1 MVRAVSEADT
11 PQDNDRQLRK
21 SARPAP
27 LGRESPASNAL
38 SKPNQETIEYRIIY
52 LTEAAEII
60 DTMYTET
67 MSRRLGSISQA
78 NIRAID
84 PAYATVSYFLLEC
97 EERANAYTRVTLI
110 CVGLKLYTSL
120 ADLPL

>member
-1 MVRAVSEADT
+1 MTDSCARVPGPRRWEGKVQHRMRSVSPT
-11 PQDNDRQLRK
+11 K
-21 SARPAP
+21 
-27 LGRESPASNAL
+27 
-38 SKPNQETIEYRIIY
+38 KPIEYRIIY

-84 PAYATVSYFLLEC
+84 PAYATVSYFLLES